1 MSKIAV
7 VLFNLG
13 GPDNLKN
20 VKPFL
25 FNLFNDKAIINLPQP
40 FRYIIAKIISNFRA
54 GKARLNYAKI
64 GNGSPLLSATNS
76 QALALEKVLNKN
88 DNDNSYKVLVCMRYW
103 HPMTEEI
110 IEEIKNGDFEKII
123 LLPLYPQFSVTTSGS
138 SFKKWHEI
146 AKREGVNLPTSEI
159 CCYPINKFFINAH
172 VKIIKKTLLEH
183 RESENLSWRI
193 LFSAHGLPQNIIDN
207 GDPYQHHVEKTV
219 QEIVKLIDKE
229 YFDYRICYQSKVGPM
244 KWLSP
249 STEEEILLGAKDNK
263 ALLIVPIAFISEHIE
278 TLVELDMEYKEFADK
293 SGVKVYIRAP
303 ALNVSPDFINGLADL
318 CININLNKN
327 SNCSAAHRCH
337 LQIGTTQTA

>member
-76 QALALEKVLNKN
+76 QALALEEVLNKN
-88 DNDNSYKVLVCMRYW
+88 DNDDSYKVLVCMRYW

-229 YFDYRICYQSKVGPM
+229 
-244 KWLSP
+244 W
-249 STEEEILLGAKDNK
+249 
-263 ALLIVPIAFISEHIE
+263 IS
-278 TLVELDMEYKEFADK
+278 F
-293 SGVKVYIRAP
+293 
-303 ALNVSPDFINGLADL
+303 
-318 CININLNKN
+318 
-327 SNCSAAHRCH
+327 
-337 LQIGTTQTA
+337 